1 MINSL
6 IKVSK
11 KYTNLSSF
19 QQALIHKSI
28 SRIKNNER
36 LEFLGDAVLEIVIS
50 EYLFNNFSKSD
61 EGVLTQMRASLVNTQ
76 SLSEIFLK
84 LDCSHQIQ
92 VSKGTN
98 NLDETHKHSIYAG
111 TLEACVG
118 AIFLDVGSE
127 EAKSFV
133 LHIFAQKLSELSEA
147 SEFKDA
153 KSRLQEYLQAMN
165 KELPE
170 YKVNSNEEGTH
181 FYCDVI
187 VLKKVFSASSEIKKD
202 SEQKAAEL
210 ALKNLNQ
217 L

>member
-1 MINSL
+1 MINRL

-11 KYTNLSSF
+11 KYTDLSSF

-50 EYLFNNFSKSD
+50 EYLFNNFSNSD

-165 KELPE
+165 EELPE

-187 VLKKVFSASSEIKKD
+187 VLKKVYSASSEIKKD
-202 SEQKAAEL
+202 AEQKAAEL

>member
-1 MINSL
+1 MTNSL

-11 KYTNLSSF
+11 KYTDLPSF
-19 QQALIHKSI
+19 KQALVHKSI
-28 SRIKNNER
+28 SRIENNER
-36 LEFLGDAVLEIVIS
+36 LEFLGDAVLEIVMS

-84 LDCSHQIQ
+84 LDCSNQLQ
-92 VSKGTN
+92 VSKGTD

-118 AIFLDVGSE
+118 AIFTDIGSE

-133 LHIFAQKLSELSEA
+133 LHIFAQKLSELSET

-165 KELPE
+165 EELPE
-170 YKVNSNEEGTH
+170 YKVSSNEEGTH
-181 FYCDVI
+181 FYCDAI
-187 VLKKVFSASSEIKKD
+187 VLKKVYSDSSEIKKD
-202 SEQKAAEL
+202 AEQKAAEL

>member
-11 KYTNLSSF
+11 KYTDLSSF

-36 LEFLGDAVLEIVIS
+36 LEFLGDAVLEIAIS

-76 SLSEIFLK
+76 SLSEIFLQ
-84 LDCSHQIQ
+84 LDCHNQLQ
-92 VSKGTN
+92 VSKGTD

-118 AIFLDVGSE
+118 AIFTDIGSE

-133 LHIFAQKLSELSEA
+133 LHIFAQKLSELSEVG
-147 SEFKDA
+147 EFKDA
-153 KSRLQEYLQAMN
+153 KSRLQESLQAMSE
-165 KELPE
+165 ELPE
-170 YKVNSNEEGTH
+170 YRVSSNEEGTH

-187 VLKKVFSASSEIKKD
+187 VLKKVFSASSDIKKD
-202 SEQKAAEL
+202 AEQKAAEL
-210 ALKNLNQ
+210 ALNNLNQ
-217 L
+217 S

>member
-1 MINSL
+1 MIDSL

-28 SRIKNNER
+28 SKIKNNER

-98 NLDETHKHSIYAG
+98 NLDDTHKHSIYAG

-118 AIFLDVGSE
+118 AIFIEIGRE

-133 LHIFAQKLSELSEA
+133 LHIFAQKLSELSEVN
-147 SEFKDA
+147 EFKDA
-153 KSRLQEYLQAMN
+153 KSRLQEYLQAM
-165 KELPE
+165 KEELPE

-181 FYCDVI
+181 FYCDVV

-202 SEQKAAEL
+202 AEQKAAEL

>member
-1 MINSL
+1 MINRL

-11 KYTNLSSF
+11 KYTDLSSF

-50 EYLFNNFSKSD
+50 EYLFNNFSNSD

-84 LDCSHQIQ
+84 LDCSYQIQ

-165 KELPE
+165 EELPE

-181 FYCDVI
+181 FYCDVV
-187 VLKKVFSASSEIKKD
+187 VLKKVFSASSEIKKEA
-202 SEQKAAEL
+202 EQKAAEL

>member
-11 KYTNLSSF
+11 KYTDLSSF

-50 EYLFNNFSKSD
+50 EYLFHNFSKSD

-84 LDCSHQIQ
+84 LDCSYQIQ

-118 AIFLDVGSE
+118 AIFIDIGSE

-165 KELPE
+165 EELPE

-187 VLKKVFSASSEIKKD
+187 VLKKVYSASSEIKKD
-202 SEQKAAEL
+202 AEQKAAEL

>member
-1 MINSL
+1 MINRL

-118 AIFLDVGSE
+118 AIFIEIGSE

-133 LHIFAQKLSELSEA
+133 LHIFAQKLSELSET

-165 KELPE
+165 EELPE

-187 VLKKVFSASSEIKKD
+187 VLKKVYSASSEIKKD
-202 SEQKAAEL
+202 AEQKAAEL

>member
-1 MINSL
+1 M
-6 IKVSK
+6 
-11 KYTNLSSF
+11 
-19 QQALIHKSI
+19 
-28 SRIKNNER
+28 
-36 LEFLGDAVLEIVIS
+36 
-50 EYLFNNFSKSD
+50 
-61 EGVLTQMRASLVNTQ
+61 
-76 SLSEIFLK
+76 

-147 SEFKDA
+147 EFKDA

-165 KELPE
+165 EELPE

-187 VLKKVFSASSEIKKD
+187 VLNKVFSASSEIKKD
-202 SEQKAAEL
+202 AEQKAAEL
-210 ALKNLNQ
+210 ALKNFNQ

>member
-11 KYTNLSSF
+11 KYTDLSSF

-50 EYLFNNFSKSD
+50 EYLFNNFSNSD

-84 LDCSHQIQ
+84 LDCSYQIQ

-133 LHIFAQKLSELSEA
+133 LHIFAQKFSELSEVN
-147 SEFKDA
+147 EFKDA
-153 KSRLQEYLQAMN
+153 KSRLQEYMQAKN
-165 KELPE
+165 EELPE

-187 VLKKVFSASSEIKKD
+187 VLKKVYSASSEIKKD
-202 SEQKAAEL
+202 AEQKAAEL

>member
-202 SEQKAAEL
+202 AEQKAAEL

>member
-1 MINSL
+1 MIDSL

-28 SRIKNNER
+28 SKIKNNER

-98 NLDETHKHSIYAG
+98 NLDDTHKHSIYAG

-118 AIFLDVGSE
+118 AIFIDIGSE

-133 LHIFAQKLSELSEA
+133 LHIFAQKLSELSEVN
-147 SEFKDA
+147 EFKDA
-153 KSRLQEYLQAMN
+153 KSRLQEYLQAM
-165 KELPE
+165 KEELPE

-181 FYCDVI
+181 FYCDVV

-202 SEQKAAEL
+202 AEQKAAEL

>member
-1 MINSL
+1 VIDSL

-28 SRIKNNER
+28 SKIKNNER

-98 NLDETHKHSIYAG
+98 NLDDTHKHSIYAG

-118 AIFLDVGSE
+118 AIFIDIGSE

-133 LHIFAQKLSELSEA
+133 LHIFAQKLSELSEVN
-147 SEFKDA
+147 EFKDA
-153 KSRLQEYLQAMN
+153 KSRLQEYLQAM
-165 KELPE
+165 KEELPE

-181 FYCDVI
+181 FYCDVV

-202 SEQKAAEL
+202 AEQKAAEL

>member
-11 KYTNLSSF
+11 KYTDLSSF

-36 LEFLGDAVLEIVIS
+36 LEFLGDAVLEIAIS

-76 SLSEIFLK
+76 SLSEIFLQ
-84 LDCSHQIQ
+84 LDCHNQLQ
-92 VSKGTN
+92 VSKGTD

-118 AIFLDVGSE
+118 AIFTDIGSE

-153 KSRLQEYLQAMN
+153 KSRLQESLQAMSE
-165 KELPE
+165 ELPE
-170 YKVNSNEEGTH
+170 YRVSANEEGTH

-187 VLKKVFSASSEIKKD
+187 VLKKVFSASSDIKKD
-202 SEQKAAEL
+202 AEQKAAEL
-210 ALKNLNQ
+210 ALNNLNQ
-217 L
+217 S

>member
-1 MINSL
+1 MINRL

-11 KYTNLSSF
+11 KYTDLSSF

-50 EYLFNNFSKSD
+50 EYLFNNFSNSD

-76 SLSEIFLK
+76 ALSEIFLN

-165 KELPE
+165 EELPE

-187 VLKKVFSASSEIKKD
+187 VLKKVYSASSEIKKD
-202 SEQKAAEL
+202 AEQKAAEL

>member
-11 KYTNLSSF
+11 KYTDLSSF

-118 AIFLDVGSE
+118 AIFIDIGSE

-165 KELPE
+165 EELPE

-202 SEQKAAEL
+202 AEQKAAEL

>member
-111 TLEACVG
+111 TREACVG
-118 AIFLDVGSE
+118 AIVIEIGSE

-133 LHIFAQKLSELSEA
+133 LHIFAQKLSKLSEA

-202 SEQKAAEL
+202 AEQKAAEL

>member
-11 KYTNLSSF
+11 KYTDLSSF

-84 LDCSHQIQ
+84 LDCSYQIQ

-118 AIFLDVGSE
+118 AIFIDIGSE

-165 KELPE
+165 EELPE

-202 SEQKAAEL
+202 AEQKAAEL

>member
-11 KYTNLSSF
+11 KYTDLSSF

-36 LEFLGDAVLEIVIS
+36 LEFLGDAVLEIAIS

-76 SLSEIFLK
+76 SLSEIFLQ
-84 LDCSHQIQ
+84 LDCHNQLQ
-92 VSKGTN
+92 VSKGTD

-118 AIFLDVGSE
+118 AIFTDIGSE

-133 LHIFAQKLSELSEA
+133 LHIFAQKLSELSEVG
-147 SEFKDA
+147 EFKDA
-153 KSRLQEYLQAMN
+153 KSRLQESLQAMSE
-165 KELPE
+165 ELPE
-170 YKVNSNEEGTH
+170 YRVSANEEGTH

-187 VLKKVFSASSEIKKD
+187 VLKKVFSASSDIKKD
-202 SEQKAAEL
+202 AEQKAAEL
-210 ALKNLNQ
+210 ALNNLNQ
-217 L
+217 S

>member
-1 MINSL
+1 M
-6 IKVSK
+6 
-11 KYTNLSSF
+11 
-19 QQALIHKSI
+19 
-28 SRIKNNER
+28 
-36 LEFLGDAVLEIVIS
+36 LEIVIS

-98 NLDETHKHSIYAG
+98 NLDDTHKHSIYAG

-118 AIFLDVGSE
+118 AIFIDIGSE

-133 LHIFAQKLSELSEA
+133 LHIFAQKLSELSEVN
-147 SEFKDA
+147 EFKDA
-153 KSRLQEYLQAMN
+153 KSRLQEYLQAM
-165 KELPE
+165 KEELPE

-181 FYCDVI
+181 FYCDVV

-202 SEQKAAEL
+202 AEQKAAEL

>member
-11 KYTNLSSF
+11 KYTDLPGF
-19 QQALIHKSI
+19 KQALVHKSI
-28 SRIKNNER
+28 SRIENNER
-36 LEFLGDAVLEIVIS
+36 LEFLGDAVLEIVMS

-84 LDCSHQIQ
+84 LDCNNQLQ
-92 VSKGTN
+92 VSKGTD

-118 AIFLDVGSE
+118 AIFTDIGSE

-153 KSRLQEYLQAMN
+153 KSRLQESLQAMSA
-165 KELPE
+165 ELPE
-170 YKVNSNEEGTH
+170 YRVNSNEEGTH
-181 FYCDVI
+181 FYCDVT
-187 VLKKVFSASSEIKKD
+187 VLKKVFSASSDIKKD
-202 SEQKAAEL
+202 AEQKAAEL
-210 ALKNLNQ
+210 ALNDLNQ
-217 L
+217 S